1 MEHRLDN
8 AVMVIHKGGK
18 QSTSL
23 QHIMYHP
30 TVKSNS
36 LFIGHSRVI
45 ATFTCGMKRKSISE
59 YLSWIRKWC

>member
-23 QHIMYHP
+23 QHTTILQL
-30 TVKSNS
+30 KAI
-36 LFIGHSRVI
+36 LFLLVI
-45 ATFTCGMKRKSISE
+45 HV
-59 YLSWIRKWC
+59 

>member
-23 QHIMYHP
+23 QHTTILQL
-30 TVKSNS
+30 KAI
-36 LFIGHSRVI
+36 LFLLVI
-45 ATFTCGMKRKSISE
+45 HVWLPHLLVVWRE
-59 YLSWIRKWC
+59 NLYLNIFPG